1 MKGVVCPVL
10 VNPLAALTVIGAP
23 KVTPPGAVV
32 DKAEQVC
39 EFELREIASKTAE
52 KNERV
57 KILLMIIGL
66 VISDKFVWP
75 QRKNWW
81 MDFSL
86 DITDISAR
94 KYKAYGNSITK
105 GRELLQTYGPFLT

>member
-1 MKGVVCPVL
+1 MKGVDCPVL

-39 EFELREIASKTAE
+39 EFELREIVSKTAKKDE
-52 KNERV
+52 V

-66 VISDKFVWP
+66 VISD
-75 QRKNWW
+75 
-81 MDFSL
+81 
-86 DITDISAR
+86 
-94 KYKAYGNSITK
+94 
-105 GRELLQTYGPFLT
+105 